1 MASYVVNWLT
11 TGDGVW
17 PLKLTNLVI
26 HLLCGV
32 LVFLLSNK
40 LLAGPVA
47 SLGRGRPWV
56 ALWIAACWLLAPML
70 VSTMLYVT
78 QRMAALTTLFSLAA
92 LLFYVHG
99 REGIAEN
106 RARGLGLIAMGLGV
120 FWPLAIASPALCTT
134 RSREPTRP
142 GPTATPGSCTHMRHG
157 CSRRWG
163 VRAMH

>member
-1 MASYVVNWLT
+1 MNSTGTKPSFNTIVSDHCPWPATSFNWLT

-70 VSTMLYVT
+70 VSTVLYVT
-78 QRMAALTTLFSLAA
+78 QRMAALATLFSLAA

-99 REGIAEN
+99 REAP
-106 RARGLGLIAMGLGV
+106 RRRTA
-120 FWPLAIASPALCTT
+120 PA
-134 RSREPTRP
+134 
-142 GPTATPGSCTHMRHG
+142 A
-157 CSRRWG
+157 W
-163 VRAMH
+163 A